1 MADAD
6 GGPGPSAA
14 AGTTP
19 AYRGARE
26 TASAHRQ
33 ALAAD
38 KSPER
43 LAAEAEAADAERAQ
57 QQQQQQEKQQQPTR
71 QNGGVAD
78 AAGGDGS
85 LSATDSDDD
94 DNNQGRGWAARPL
107 SSSSGDAASGE
118 AAAAA
123 ATAVPTTGLFGEVRE
138 GELEQLMWQRQ
149 ALSAELASLEVD
161 VQVERVASRG
171 VSGGRGPLRWG
182 QGRQPGQPP
191 PPPRADCALELEQ
204 GVQLIGVSSARPDG
218 LLTVAAVHAS
228 SAPEGEEEGPGGG
241 ADGGGSPMRPRVA
254 RLGRGCGARGE
265 EAGGLAGWRRRMEG
279 AEARRQEL
287 LRRRGATGR
296 HHTATAAARRQ
307 QREQLA
313 TRRPHSAPQRRND
326 APRMQRCRL
335 PSPLQ
340 TTPPPL
346 PTPTKH
352 AAATA
357 LEVLGASRALEPTA
371 PHISAPLH
379 LAPTPLPTVV
389 TATVVALMSIGGA
402 RTGGGAH
409 HCALRR
415 APRRGPS
422 RRPARARRRRPARR
436 APRAAA

>member
-26 TASAHRQ
+26 TVSAHRQ

-57 QQQQQQEKQQQPTR
+57 QQQQQQQEKQQQPTR
-71 QNGGVAD
+71 QDD
-78 AAGGDGS
+78 AAGDDGF

-94 DNNQGRGWAARPL
+94 DNNQGQGWAARPL
-107 SSSSGDAASGE
+107 SSSSGGAGSSADSGE

-123 ATAVPTTGLFGEVRE
+123 ATAVPRTGLFGEVRE

-161 VQVERVASRG
+161 VQVERVSSRG
-171 VSGGRGPLRWG
+171 GSGGRGPLRWG
-182 QGRQPGQPP
+182 QPGQPP
-191 PPPRADCALELEQ
+191 PPHRADCALELEQ

-218 LLTVAAVHAS
+218 LLTVVHAS
-228 SAPEGEEEGPGGG
+228 SAPEGEEEGSGGG

-254 RLGRGCGARGE
+254 RLERGCGARGE
-265 EAGGLAGWRRRMEG
+265 EAGGLTGWRRRMEG

-313 TRRPHSAPQRRND
+313 TRRPHSAPQRRNG

-340 TTPPPL
+340 TPPP
-346 PTPTKH
+346 PTPTKN
-352 AAATA
+352 TQQ
-357 LEVLGASRALEPTA
+357 L
-371 PHISAPLH
+371 PLWKCWVP
-379 LAPTPLPTVV
+379 AVPWN
-389 TATVVALMSIGGA
+389 
-402 RTGGGAH
+402 H
-409 HCALRR
+409 H
-415 APRRGPS
+415 
-422 RRPARARRRRPARR
+422 PA
-436 APRAAA
+436 